1 MLDIGRVAPF
11 FEAPTHTNPT
21 FKFSSVG
28 GRYAVLAF
36 LPPDAERAGQ
46 MTQAVSGMR
55 HLLSDDRVVAF
66 FVTSD
71 ENRFRA
77 AGEAPGLRWF
87 FDANALIA
95 NGYGALE
102 ADGSHP
108 GRYVVIDPAMRI
120 LAWLETDEALRSF
133 IEALPAPD
141 DHAGVTLFAPV
152 LVVPRVFEPEL
163 CRRLIDLY
171 DARGGERS
179 GVMREVDGRTVP
191 VLDSF
196 KSRRDVVVD
205 DQALRDLLRQ
215 RLAQRLL
222 PQIHKA
228 FNYKVTRVERYMVA
242 CYDAAEGGYFNAH
255 RDNTTRGTA
264 HRRFA
269 CSINLNAEDF
279 EGGDLRF
286 PEFGSRTY
294 RPPTGGAVVFS
305 CSLLHEATLVRSG
318 RRYAF
323 LPFFFDEDAEKI
335 RLENLKFLDQAPA
348 A

>member
-1 MLDIGRVAPF
+1 MLDVGRVAPI
-11 FEAPTHTNPT
+11 FEAPTHSNPR
-21 FKFSSVG
+21 FQFSSVG
-28 GRYAVLAF
+28 GRYVVLAF
-36 LPPDAERAGQ
+36 LPPDAKRAGQ
-46 MTQAVSGMR
+46 MTQAVGGICHM
-55 HLLSDDRVVAF
+55 LSDERLVTF
-66 FVTSD
+66 FVTSEAD
-71 ENRFRA
+71 RFRA
-77 AGEAPGLRWF
+77 AGEAAGVRWF
-87 FDANALIA
+87 FDAETIIA
-95 NGYGALE
+95 KGYGALD
-102 ADGSHP
+102 ADGGHS

-120 LAWLETDEALRSF
+120 LAWLETDDAFRAF
-133 IEALPAPD
+133 IEDLPAPD

-171 DARGGERS
+171 EARGGERS

-191 VLDSF
+191 VLDGF
-196 KSRRDVVVD
+196 KSRRDVMID
-205 DQALRDLLRQ
+205 DEGLRDLLRQ

-222 PQIHKA
+222 PQIGKA
-228 FNYKVTRVERYMVA
+228 FNYKVTRIERYLVA
-242 CYDAAEGGYFNAH
+242 CYDAEEGGYFNAH

-305 CSLLHEATLVRSG
+305 CSLLHEATRVRSG

-335 RLENLKFLDQAPA
+335 RVENLKFLDEAPA
-348 A
+348 G